1 MFKVALVAFD
11 CGRGQG
17 PGYFDDV
24 LVPVHIVGSSCR
36 VRVRV
41 GQRSFRLSASSMW
54 NDLPSELKN
63 SDISSCLLYTS
74 DAADE

>member
-24 LVPVHIVGSSCR
+24 LVPVHIVGVRAAFVCVSVSAASAYPHHLCGTTCR
-36 VRVRV
+36 
-41 GQRSFRLSASSMW
+41 L
-54 NDLPSELKN
+54 N
-63 SDISSCLLYTS
+63 
-74 DAADE
+74 